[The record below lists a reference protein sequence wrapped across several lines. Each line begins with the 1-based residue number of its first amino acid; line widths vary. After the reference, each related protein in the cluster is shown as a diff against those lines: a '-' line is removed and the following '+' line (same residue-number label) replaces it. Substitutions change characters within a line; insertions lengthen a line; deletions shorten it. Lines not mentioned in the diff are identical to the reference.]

1 LNFYKLIHIIFGEY
15 IFETDATL
23 FPRFANLLSQNKL
36 NVWGSKYK
44 DGKVVFK
51 SSIFTA
57 DRVAETAKD
66 AHVPIKI
73 IERKGFPFLF
83 SRYRRR
89 YGLIAGFA
97 FGFFLLFYSQ
107 LFVWKIDINGN
118 KSIPALRIEQ
128 ALEECGLGVGTFI
141 PALDTNY
148 AENTL
153 LLNYRDI
160 SSAAISVKGT
170 HIIVSVLERIHLP
183 DIVDTGGYYNVVA
196 SEDGIILDID
206 AADGTPEV
214 REGDVVYK
222 GELLI
227 NSFIKGNNDTYR
239 PTHARGIVY
248 AAVNRK
254 FETEIPLERVSKAY
268 TGRTNSKT
276 KYKILGWSV
285 PDLFGDEADYE
296 YFNAIS
302 ARQHIKLFGFIDLPI
317 EKYSITYT
325 EYKLKTEIITPET
338 AEKFAN
344 AELKDYLKSLNA
356 EVLECESQFYHDEE
370 NGICK
375 LTANAVVKLN
385 IATEVEF
392 NLNQSISERLDKAS
406 E

>member
-1 LNFYKLIHIIFGEY
+1 MNFYKLIHLIFGEY
-15 IFETDATL
+15 IFETDSL
-23 FPRFANLLSQNKL
+23 FFPRFVNLLSQRKINL
-36 NVWGSKYK
+36 WGSEYK
-44 DGKVVFK
+44 DGKVIFK
-51 SSIFTA
+51 SSVFTA
-57 DRVAETAKD
+57 DRVAETAKE

-73 IERKGFPFLF
+73 IGRKGFPFLF

-107 LFVWKIDINGN
+107 MFVWKIDISGN
-118 KSIPALRIEQ
+118 KSLTNIQVEQ

-148 AENTL
+148 AENIL
-153 LLNYRDI
+153 LLNCRDL

-170 HIIVSVLERIHLP
+170 HILVSVLERIYLP

-196 SEDGIILDID
+196 SDDGIILDID

-268 TGRTNSKT
+268 TGRTDSKT

-296 YFNAIS
+296 YFDAIS
-302 ARQHIKLFGFIDLPI
+302 ARQHVKLFGFIDLPI

-325 EYKLKTEIITPET
+325 EYELKTEVITPET
-338 AEKFAN
+338 AEKFAK
-344 AELKDYLKSLNA
+344 AELEDYLRDLNA
-356 EVLECESQFYHDEE
+356 EVLECESRFYKDEE